1 MASVS
6 SDTERTHRSRQSRAR
21 GQRDDGP
28 RRGNVSRRDEGPQGG
43 NASQR
48 DEGPQGG
55 DPSRRDDGGKA
66 HRTSVV
72 NGGVNGPDSPADL
85 TIEQLAAEVGMS
97 VRNIRNHH
105 SRGLLPAPEVRARVG
120 YYGPDH
126 VARLKLVLDM
136 QADGFNL
143 AAIERLLSA
152 SGGSAARLLGL
163 RNAMTA
169 PFESETP
176 EVITGEELLQ
186 RFGEVDAKD
195 VERIRKLG
203 LLIPLGNDRFEVPS
217 PALTQAAEEVTALGI
232 PLHAALTLVERL
244 SRDCESISRAFVKLY
259 LKELWEPFTAAGQ
272 PEERWDEMIEAIRTL
287 RGIAS
292 EALLGMFKLR
302 MTAQVEAASG
312 KLLEHQVKRSH

>member
-6 SDTERTHRSRQSRAR
+6 SDTERAHGPRQSHAR
-21 GQRDDGP
+21 GQRDDG
-28 RRGNVSRRDEGPQGG
+28 RQEGDAGRRDDGRQGG
-43 NASQR
+43 HAGQPNDGRPGS
-48 DEGPQGG
+48 GTG
-55 DPSRRDDGGKA
+55 RRDDGGKVDRA
-66 HRTSVV
+66 
-72 NGGVNGPDSPADL
+72 NGVNGPGSPADL

-169 PFESETP
+169 PFQSETP

-186 RFGEVDAKD
+186 RFGEVDTKD

-203 LLIPLGNDRFEVPS
+203 LLIPLGDDRFEVPS
-217 PALTQAAEEVTALGI
+217 PALMQAAEEVTALGI
-232 PLHAALTLVERL
+232 PLHAALALVERL
-244 SRDCESISRAFVKLY
+244 SRDCESIARAFVKLY

-272 PEERWDEMIEAIRTL
+272 PEERWDEMTEAIRTL